1 MEGQLNPNSKEFN
14 EQVKAI
20 IAATMKSLYLKYNS
34 VANDEKYLRTYANL
48 VRNLYEEFMEV
59 GFSDDQA
66 FELVKL
72 VVSFCPL
79 VG

>member
-1 MEGQLNPNSKEFN
+1 MEGLPNPNSKEFN
-14 EQVKAI
+14 EQVKLV

-34 VANDEKYLRTYANL
+34 VANDKKYLKTYANL
-48 VRNLYEEFMEV
+48 VRNLYEAFMDE
-59 GFSDDQA
+59 GFSDEQA